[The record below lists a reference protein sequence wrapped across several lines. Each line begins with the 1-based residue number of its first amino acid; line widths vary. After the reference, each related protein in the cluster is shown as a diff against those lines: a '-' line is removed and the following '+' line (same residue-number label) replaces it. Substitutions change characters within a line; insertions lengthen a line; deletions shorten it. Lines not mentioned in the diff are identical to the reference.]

1 MPFTTNRKVSSWEC
15 HWKKRQIAADESSS
29 VWKIGSWDYNLK
41 IRQVLQQMRDMQTGN
56 WNHWRKRCQ
65 VWMWQSKTQV
75 TADRSSCHC
84 FFFNNIP
91 SKTRCR
97 ANITTLDISVFLFH
111 PCIVCTTCIT
121 LGLTRACSHANRVNG
136 VNEHTFHV
144 GHPGVFIET
153 GKAWMCHS
161 KC

>member
-1 MPFTTNRKVSSWEC
+1 MLFSVKDWQLRLQLKDTPSFTANERHADWKLKPLKKEMPSLNVTE
-15 HWKKRQIAADESSS
+15 QD
-29 VWKIGSWDYNLK
+29 
-41 IRQVLQQMRDMQTGN
+41 TGN
-56 WNHWRKRCQ
+56 SRPF
-65 VWMWQSKTQV
+65 
-75 TADRSSCHC
+75 SCHC
-84 FFFNNIP
+84 FFFSNIP

-121 LGLTRACSHANRVNG
+121 LGLTRACSHANRVNW

-144 GHPGVFIET
+144 GHPGVFIDT